1 MTQRKKYYIFLIKT
15 LIINVFYNCN
25 DSSTKGGR
33 SDLYIEFNTS
43 AKLAPVFLYCP
54 IDSVIGDKS
63 GFPIT
68 KDFLDMM
75 HM

>member
-1 MTQRKKYYIFLIKT
+1 M
-15 LIINVFYNCN
+15 
-25 DSSTKGGR
+25 GE
-33 SDLYIEFNTS
+33 YIEVCLYKGKEVCAYNILNS
-43 AKLAPVFLYCP
+43 NYALKYELKKELRIAGAKLAPVFLYCS